1 MVLIELTYQYTYWHN
16 PWYPWTYCK
25 YMFFDWMFLTCI
37 AVVLCPVLTTT
48 LCLDRV
54 GRAST
59 PLSTTTTPIKS
70 SIICVSNSHTLYS
83 HFKMEQTFYINICK
97 WLSRLFQLIISSLK
111 FLITNYSAS
120 FVCGLFLLSVCNVR
134 LDTSV
139 IRTVCTF
146 FFCFLFGSI
155 WSRCWP
161 ARSRL
166 VRVPLPGEQKSALY
180 PHLLCEELWSV

>member
-1 MVLIELTYQYTYWHN
+1 MLTY
-16 PWYPWTYCK
+16 
-25 YMFFDWMFLTCI
+25 I

-59 PLSTTTTPIKS
+59 PLSTTTTLIKS
-70 SIICVSNSHTLYS
+70 FIICVSNSHTLYS
-83 HFKMEQTFYINICK
+83 HFIMEQTFYILNIRK
-97 WLSRLFQLIISSLK
+97 WLSLLFQLIISSQK

-139 IRTVCTF
+139 KRTVCTF
-146 FFCFLFGSI
+146 FFYFLFGSI

-166 VRVPLPGEQKSALY
+166 VWVPLPGEQKSALY